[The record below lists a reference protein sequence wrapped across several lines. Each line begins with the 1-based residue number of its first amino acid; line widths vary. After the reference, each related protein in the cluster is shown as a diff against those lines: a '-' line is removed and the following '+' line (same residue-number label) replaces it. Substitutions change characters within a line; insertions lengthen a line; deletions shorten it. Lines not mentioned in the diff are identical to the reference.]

1 MATTKKEY
9 QYAGPVMEFDRC
21 VERNWK
27 ASTWAV
33 SPKKAL
39 SNLVYRY
46 KMEHN
51 RDRSAKIVLT
61 GKLMERKEG
70 E

>member
-1 MATTKKEY
+1 MITTKKEY
-9 QYAGPVMEFDRC
+9 QYTGPVMEFDRC
-21 VERNWK
+21 IERDWK
-27 ASTWAV
+27 ASTLAV

-51 RDRSAKIVLT
+51 RDRSSKIVLA
-61 GKLMERKEG
+61 GKLTERKEG